1 MGRLF
6 AMRTLRR
13 KPARAL
19 RRIKSQ
25 RGEGDFVTALA
36 RGLDVMRAFSGQQA
50 EQLTLADIA
59 KLVQLPRATVRRS
72 LITLCALG
80 YIEESDRRFRL
91 APKVLTLAQAYLS
104 SNLLPRIA
112 RPVVERVS
120 TELSESCSVSIL
132 HDTDVIYVARS
143 TNKRLS
149 ALLGD
154 VGSRRP
160 AYCTSMGR
168 VLLAHLPEP
177 TLDAYF
183 RAVELEPL
191 TAHTITDESELRALL
206 MKIRKQEF
214 CLSDQQMELDLR
226 TIAVPLRNNSGQV
239 VAAIHVSTQAS
250 STTKQ
255 QMIQK
260 FLPVLREAATAIRA
274 LLV

>member
-1 MGRLF
+1 
-6 AMRTLRR
+6 MRTLQRR
-13 KPARAL
+13 PAPTAGRL
-19 RRIKSQ
+19 KVQ
-25 RGEGDFVTALA
+25 RGERDFVTALA

-50 EQLTLADIA
+50 EQLALADVA
-59 KLVQLPRATVRRS
+59 KLVALPRATVRRS

-80 YIEESDRRFRL
+80 YMEESDKRFRL

-112 RPVVERVS
+112 RPLVERVS
-120 TELSESCSVSIL
+120 AELAESCSVSIL
-132 HDTDVIYVARS
+132 HETEVIYVARS

-168 VLLAHLPEP
+168 VLLAHLPERS
-177 TLDAYF
+177 LEAYF
-183 RAVELEPL
+183 RAVELKPL
-191 TAHTITDESELRALL
+191 TAHTIADESELRALL
-206 MKIRKQEF
+206 VKIRKQEF

-226 TIAVPLRNNSGQV
+226 TIAVPLRNNAGQV
-239 VAAIHVSTQAS
+239 VAAMHASTQAS
-250 STTKQ
+250 RTTKQ

-260 FLPVLREAATAIRA
+260 FLPVLREAATEIRA